1 MKKNAL
7 ILLSLFIMLLYGC
20 GVPFQKKLD
29 VYLMNG
35 DYQLADQLIDTEKAK
50 GYQYNDK
57 NELLYYFD
65 KGSVTQMLGEYKL
78 SSDFLT
84 KADDM
89 IDALYTRSAGD
100 EVNSFL
106 SNDLSLK
113 YTGEDFEQ
121 VMVNI
126 LNALNYM
133 YAGDFSSARVEVKK
147 VNNKLNLFAD
157 KYGDKAIY
165 TDDAFARYLS
175 AFCYEVNGDVND
187 AYIDYKKSYEQY
199 QKYSV
204 LYGVAVPETIKQDL
218 LRTAGELNFTEDV
231 DNYKKEFGDTVFTP
245 ANELKKEGE
254 IMVVVYDGMPA
265 YKVEGYG
272 HMPMFTVRGYAVSS
286 MEVSAQGVTG
296 RPFVAQ
302 DLSVMAVKNLETKN
316 GLILLK
322 SVGRD
327 IVKSLV
333 KQIPFGSLFVSEDKA
348 DTRSWRTIP
357 ARFQVV
363 RMAVPT
369 GNVKALVKLTSVSG
383 IEKVLPFEF
392 NLKAGQKKVIP
403 VFSLN

>member
-1 MKKNAL
+1 
-7 ILLSLFIMLLYGC
+7 MLLYGC

-121 VMVNI
+121 IMVNI

-147 VNNKLNLFAD
+147 VNNKLNLFTD

-272 HMPMFTVRGYAVSS
+272 HMPVFTVRGYAVSS

-296 RPFVAQ
+296 QPFVAQ

-322 SVGRD
+322 SVGRN

-363 RMAVPT
+363 RMAVPA
-369 GNVKALVKLTSVSG
+369 GNVKALVKLTNVSG